1 MRILKRKISTYLEQH
16 LGSDSDKILLIEG
29 ARQVGKSFAIREVGQ
44 RLFSNYVEINFVTD
58 SEGARLFEDVHTVD
72 AFYLRLSSVAGDK
85 LGQYENTLIFID
97 EIQCYPQYFTLLKFL
112 REQHKYH
119 FIASGSAL
127 GIALRRTT
135 SIPVGSVILKQMY
148 PLDFEEFLWA
158 NNYGIEAIEDVYNH
172 YVNNQSLE
180 EKEHE
185 YLLDLFRRYLLVGGL
200 PDVVNE
206 YLSNHNIVSVRNL
219 QNAIT
224 TMYETDASQYEN
236 SASRKLM
243 IRRIYSM
250 VVSLMENKK
259 KRIVVQDIQDKK
271 GDRFVRYADEFEY
284 LLSSAITLGVNAI
297 ANPRFP
303 LAESLHKNLLKLYLN
318 DVGLLTAKLFA
329 TNIKPILQNERSINI
344 GAVYE
349 SVVAQELVAHG
360 YPLFYYDNRQKGEV
374 DFIVDDYE
382 HSSVLPIEVKS
393 GRDYTIHSA
402 LTNMV
407 NNADYGVKKAIVL
420 SNERTVEINN
430 NIIYMPI
437 YYIMFVNRS
446 TDEHQSSILIF

>member
-1 MRILKRKISTYLEQH
+1 MGILKRKISTYLEQH
-16 LGSDSDKILLIEG
+16 LSSDSDKILLIEG
-29 ARQVGKSFAIREVGQ
+29 ARQVGKSFAIRQVGQ

-135 SIPVGSVILKQMY
+135 SVPVGSVILKQMY

-158 NNYGIEAIEDVYNH
+158 NNYGAEAIADVYDH

-206 YLSNHNIVSVRNL
+206 YLSSHNIVSVRNL
-219 QNAIT
+219 QNAII

-236 SASRKLM
+236 NASRKLL

-297 ANPRFP
+297 ANPKFP
-303 LAESLHKNLLKLYLN
+303 LAESC
-318 DVGLLTAKLFA
+318 
-329 TNIKPILQNERSINI
+329 
-344 GAVYE
+344 
-349 SVVAQELVAHG
+349 ELEC
-360 YPLFYYDNRQKGEV
+360 R
-374 DFIVDDYE
+374 
-382 HSSVLPIEVKS
+382 
-393 GRDYTIHSA
+393 
-402 LTNMV
+402 
-407 NNADYGVKKAIVL
+407 NA
-420 SNERTVEINN
+420 
-430 NIIYMPI
+430 
-437 YYIMFVNRS
+437 
-446 TDEHQSSILIF
+446 